1 MKQVGQ
7 VCMAC
12 TVEGSPARQDATPM
26 PATLQAKPGYA
37 VRVMQQLT
45 ACTTTTGR
53 VMRVGGW

>member
-1 MKQVGQ
+1 
-7 VCMAC
+7 MAC